1 MTKQLSI
8 LDFLEAAKNV
18 PIADVRSPAEFEQ
31 SHIDNAFNLPLF
43 TNEERAIVG
52 TTFKQEGREPAILKG
67 FELIGPRW
75 ADYIR
80 MAESHCPDK
89 KILVH
94 CWRGGMRSA
103 AMAWA
108 LSLYGFEVAVLKNGY
123 KAYRNYCLS
132 ILENTFPFVVLGGYT
147 GSAKTETLQE
157 LQKLDEQVIDLEK
170 IANHQGSS
178 FGSKGSLIQP
188 SQEQFENELGIALSG
203 MDINKK
209 IWIENESVL
218 IGKRVIPAS
227 IFRQMNEAPVIHL
240 QIEQEARINFL
251 YSVYGILDKAFLTTA
266 VINISKRLGPNETKL
281 ILQAINENRLR
292 DFIRLTLVYY
302 DRTYSHGLQKRPF
315 DQIHVL
321 EVQNVTP
328 IENAKKII
336 HFYNKILLSH
346 EPN

>member
-1 MTKQLSI
+1 
-8 LDFLEAAKNV
+8 
-18 PIADVRSPAEFEQ
+18 
-31 SHIDNAFNLPLF
+31 
-43 TNEERAIVG
+43 
-52 TTFKQEGREPAILKG
+52 
-67 FELIGPRW
+67 
-75 ADYIR
+75 
-80 MAESHCPDK
+80 
-89 KILVH
+89 
-94 CWRGGMRSA
+94 MRSA

-157 LQKLDEQVIDLEK
+157 LQKLGEQVIDLEK

-203 MDINKK
+203 MDLSKK

-218 IGKRVIPAS
+218 IGKRVIPTS

-240 QIEQEARINFL
+240 QIEQEARIDFL
-251 YSVYGILDKAFLTTA
+251 YSVYGLLDKDFLKTA
-266 VINISKRLGPNETKL
+266 VINISRRLGPNETKL
-281 ILQAINENRLR
+281 TLQAIDDNRLK

-302 DRTYSHGLQKRPF
+302 DKTYSHGLQKRPAEK
-315 DQIHVL
+315 VYRL
-321 EVQNVTP
+321 LGEEVNPST
-328 IENAKKII
+328 NAKNII
-336 HFYNKILLSH
+336 HFYSNLLHPH
-346 EPN
+346 E

>member
-8 LDFLEAAKNV
+8 LDFLEAAKNI
-18 PIADVRSPAEFEQ
+18 PIADVRSPAEFEH

-80 MAESHCPDK
+80 IAESHCPNK

-108 LSLYGFEVAVLKNGY
+108 LSLYGFEVGLLQKGY
-123 KAYRNYCLS
+123 KAYRQYCLS
-132 ILENTFPFVVLGGYT
+132 LLEVEYSFIVLGGYT
-147 GSAKTETLQE
+147 GSAKTETLHE
-157 LQKLDEQVIDLEK
+157 LQKLGEQVIDLEK

-203 MDINKK
+203 MNLSKK

-218 IGKRVIPAS
+218 IGKRVIPTS

-240 QIEQEARINFL
+240 QIEQEARIDFL
-251 YSVYGILDKAFLTTA
+251 YSVYGLLDKDFLKTA
-266 VINISKRLGPNETKL
+266 VINISRRLGPNETKL
-281 ILQAINENRLR
+281 TLQAIDDNRLK

-302 DRTYSHGLQKRPF
+302 DKTYSHGLQKRPAEK
-315 DQIHVL
+315 VYML
-321 EVQNVTP
+321 LGEEVNPST
-328 IENAKKII
+328 NAKNII
-336 HFYNKILLSH
+336 HFYSNLLHPH
-346 EPN
+346 E